1 MPAAAVI
8 PALRVYMNVVVVK
21 TLIAHIN
28 GSSDYCR
35 ARKCEVLL
43 LGLTESSV
51 ICCRCRKRC
60 TGSGAA
66 RRSDLLEMINFEQ
79 IRVFKTSVTRFEYI
93 SIVLQNMM
101 DSFTP
106 KVLLAGRK
114 NG

>member
-51 ICCRCRKRC
+51 ICCRDWKQFTDR
-60 TGSGAA
+60 GAA
-66 RRSDLLEMINFEQ
+66 RLHVRWRGLTLNKLECLKQAF
-79 IRVFKTSVTRFEYI
+79 
-93 SIVLQNMM
+93 
-101 DSFTP
+101 
-106 KVLLAGRK
+106 
-114 NG
+114 